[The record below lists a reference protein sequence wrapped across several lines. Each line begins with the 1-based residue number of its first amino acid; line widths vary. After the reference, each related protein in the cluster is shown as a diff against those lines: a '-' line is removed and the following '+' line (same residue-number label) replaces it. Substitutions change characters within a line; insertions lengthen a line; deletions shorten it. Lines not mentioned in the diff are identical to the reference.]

1 MYWLV
6 VTEGNLLDLDLFNL
20 RPALLGCYTWLDLVE
35 ADRGRDRGRDRE
47 TGRERER
54 QRLRESLTRV
64 RERQIH
70 SDRDT

>member
-47 TGRERER
+47 TRQERESDRDSERVSRERE
-54 QRLRESLTRV
+54 T
-64 RERQIH
+64 
-70 SDRDT
+70 DTL